1 MTVKYVWCVQMC
13 RANPS
18 YHHTPLARL
27 SPEDIP
33 PEVARRRP
41 TPGEGFI
48 CELRIQVCDLLTIEF
63 RSWSD
68 WKESTMKEVVFTRI
82 FSFGIRIEAYKTGL
96 YTYMEHFTVPIP
108 CRSFWKE
115 FFCSSTVTC
124 WDICIRLCSVHCTLV
139 YGQHEFQQLNTIG
152 IFLIDRLAA
161 CPLSNIDP

>member
-68 WKESTMKEVVFTRI
+68 WKESTMKEPVFTRI

-96 YTYMEHFTVPIP
+96 YT
-108 CRSFWKE
+108 
-115 FFCSSTVTC
+115 
-124 WDICIRLCSVHCTLV
+124 
-139 YGQHEFQQLNTIG
+139 
-152 IFLIDRLAA
+152 
-161 CPLSNIDP
+161 